1 MVVRSI
7 AALTLILV
15 GMSAAETDLCT
26 RCGLIVRPS
35 SLSFPPQQIRT
46 RSAPM
51 TITVSNG
58 SVPAAV
64 NIKKTGTAFQ
74 QSNNCLDNLQPRAS
88 CSIQVTFAPKAAKA
102 FAGTITVDGIY
113 SVSLSG
119 TGVDNGRF

>member
-1 MVVRSI
+1 MNLIVGKSI

-15 GMSAAETDLCT
+15 GMSVAETDLCT

-46 RSAPM
+46 HSAPM
-51 TITVSNG
+51 TITISNG
-58 SVPAAV
+58 SVP
-64 NIKKTGTAFQ
+64 AFQ
-74 QSNNCLDNLQPRAS
+74 QSNNCPDTLPPRAF
-88 CSIQVTFAPKAAKA
+88 CSIQVIFSPKAVKA

-119 TGVDNGRF
+119 IGVDNGRF